1 MIDIHS
7 HILPAIDDGS
17 QSVEESLELMGISR
31 KQGVELMVATPHFY
45 AEKDRPEMFF
55 ERRSRA
61 EDKLRD
67 AMFSDYLYPKLMV
80 GAEVAYFDS
89 LVRSDIL
96 EKLCIRGTNVLLLEM
111 PFRQWSKKVISDVID
126 IQKLTG
132 LQVLIAHINRY
143 IQFQERGVLESFL
156 EQGIWI
162 QSNAD
167 AFINKH
173 TVRQALG
180 MLEKNQIHVLGSDCH
195 NLEARRPNMIDAV
208 QIITDKFGEGK
219 QTQITTQT
227 AQLLGLWRDKR

>member
-17 QSVEESLELMGISR
+17 QSVEESLELMEISCRQGI
-31 KQGVELMVATPHFY
+31 ELMVATPHFY
-45 AEKDRPEMFF
+45 AEKDRPQDFF
-55 ERRSRA
+55 KRRDAA
-61 EDKLRD
+61 EARLYD
-67 AMFSDYLYPKLMV
+67 AMFSEYLYPKLMV
-80 GAEVAYFDS
+80 GAEVAYFDG

-96 EKLCIRGTNVLLLEM
+96 PKLCIRGTNVLLLEM

-126 IQKLTG
+126 IQKVAG

-167 AFINKH
+167 AFINRH
-173 TVRQALG
+173 TAKQAFA
-180 MLEKNQIHVLGSDCH
+180 MLEHGQIHVLGSDCH
-195 NLEARRPNMIDAV
+195 NLEARRPNIKDASDV
-208 QIITDKFGEGK
+208 IAARLGEE
-219 QTQITTQT
+219 QLHQLTVH
-227 AQLLGLWRDKR
+227 AEQLLGIWRKQR